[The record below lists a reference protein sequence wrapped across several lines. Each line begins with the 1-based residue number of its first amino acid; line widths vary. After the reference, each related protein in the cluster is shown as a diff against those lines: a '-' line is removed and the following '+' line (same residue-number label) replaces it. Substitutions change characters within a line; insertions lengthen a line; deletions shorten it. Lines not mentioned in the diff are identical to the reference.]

1 MAYIKYT
8 GLKTPTD
15 VLTKMV
21 EYIKSR
27 GYTVVQDITDD
38 LNIYDM
44 SSVDG
49 KRFCFKDRT
58 GEYFII
64 LRTANNVDIFG
75 STNDS
80 EMDTKDIKDYTND
93 MFYGIGMVVS
103 EGYSKSQRWYNQYR
117 VPVNL
122 KGSTVQ
128 CTWLPV
134 PISVVDPNAKV
145 DAGGSPVMMAPE
157 YTLYCNNITEPSDT
171 LIFSLVKENTTYLYN
186 LYQCAHMIVGNVNK
200 YDDWT
205 GGIYFSAS
213 ANHTMIKTAGKCFED
228 TYGADYNIYPVLCSG
243 KLSTTFLRID
253 VDDATSKIRGDIR
266 WASSGEDNVTGK
278 KLSLPIRLKYGVGNG
293 YIPNYGYIQSSNSLD
308 WGRNVNTL
316 NCISINMPIYFS
328 VLVDPDVLDNYAAC
342 GTATGVYFI
351 DMLNMQTASTY
362 EQEYPTSGN
371 LCQVFSMGMR
381 RGTYGYD
388 GISIRQRKDEDDNTS
403 TSTTSA

>member
-1 MAYIKYT
+1 M
-8 GLKTPTD
+8 
-15 VLTKMV
+15 
-21 EYIKSR
+21 
-27 GYTVVQDITDD
+27 
-38 LNIYDM
+38 
-44 SSVDG
+44 
-49 KRFCFKDRT
+49 
-58 GEYFII
+58 
-64 LRTANNVDIFG
+64 
-75 STNDS
+75 
-80 EMDTKDIKDYTND
+80 
-93 MFYGIGMVVS
+93 
-103 EGYSKSQRWYNQYR
+103 
-117 VPVNL
+117 
-122 KGSTVQ
+122 
-128 CTWLPV
+128 
-134 PISVVDPNAKV
+134 
-145 DAGGSPVMMAPE
+145 
-157 YTLYCNNITEPSDT
+157 
-171 LIFSLVKENTTYLYN
+171 
-186 LYQCAHMIVGNVNK
+186 GNVNK

-213 ANHTMIKTAGKCFED
+213 ANHTMTKTAGKCFED